1 MCGLGPRANDAA
13 GEYFTIAEQDAQFD
27 GVIHGTGRRMEIGSS
42 QAEACECDRGLRA
55 VVLRAGR

>member
-13 GEYFTIAEQDAQFD
+13 GVYFRIAEQDAQFD
-27 GVIHGTGRRMEIGSS
+27 GVIHGTGRMEIGSS
-42 QAEACECDRGLRA
+42 QAGACECDRGLRA